1 MKTESVVQSEI
12 RQRAGSRGVLLWR
25 NNRGAMEDP
34 TNGRIVRFGLG
45 NDSPQVDRRLKSSDL
60 VGQITELHFVPGH
73 GGGYEDKIARP
84 VHVECKAEG
93 WRFPDAWRGSTPD
106 EIERS
111 RAPADA
117 ALRRTLAQWRWLY
130 IHHQGGALAGFA
142 QSVADFDRILTGKL
156 VLP

>member
-12 RQRAGSRGVLLWR
+12 RADAGSLGVHLWR

-45 NDSPQVDRRLKSSDL
+45 NDSPQMDRRLKSSDL
-60 VGQITELHFVPGH
+60 IGITPPGFSY
-73 GGGYEDKIARP
+73 GVASAVTPGRFIA
-84 VHVECKAEG
+84 VECKAEG
-93 WRFPDAWRGSTPD
+93 FRFPDAWRGMTPD
-106 EIERS
+106 QVEKT

-117 ALRRTLAQWRWLY
+117 ALRRTLAQWRFLK
-130 IHHQGGALAGFA
+130 IVHDARGFAGFA
-142 QSVADFDRILTGKL
+142 QSVADFRRILTGEL